1 MNLTSIILAAGNS
14 TRMGTDKALLQIEG
28 IAVVDIII
36 GKLQEFSSKIIIV
49 TGENHQNL
57 QEHLFT
63 QNVEFVNNSQPE
75 LGMFSSLKLALKADA
90 LSTNYLI
97 HLIDQP
103 FIALD
108 TYQILVSAIDDHH
121 QLFLPVLTSQNR
133 TGHPLIVSPQVGG
146 RILKADVSE
155 NLRTIIQSLPE
166 NIIKRIPVNDP
177 NILDNINTPEQ
188 LKDKLTEIGI

>member
-1 MNLTSIILAAGNS
+1 MNITSIILAAGNS

-28 IAVVDIII
+28 IAVVDMIV

-57 QEHLFT
+57 EEHLFT
-63 QNVEFVNNSQPE
+63 QNVEFVNNPQPE

-90 LSTNYLI
+90 LSTYYLI
-97 HLIDQP
+97 HMIDQP

-108 TYQILVSAIDDHH
+108 TYQTLISAIDDQH
-121 QLFLPVLTSQNR
+121 QLFLPVLMSQNR
-133 TGHPLIVSPQVGG
+133 TGHPLIISPQVGG
-146 RILKADVSE
+146 RILNASVSD
-155 NLRTIIQSLPE
+155 NLSIIIKSLPE
-166 NIIKRIPVNDP
+166 SIIKRIPVDDH
-177 NILDNINTPEQ
+177 NILDNINTPQE

>member
-90 LSTNYLI
+90 LSTYYLI

-133 TGHPLIVSPQVGG
+133 TGHPLIISPQVGG
-146 RILKADVSE
+146 RILNASVSD
-155 NLRTIIQSLPE
+155 NLSIIIKSLPE
-166 NIIKRIPVNDP
+166 SIIKRIPVDDP
-177 NILDNINTPEQ
+177 NILDNINTPQQ
-188 LKDKLTEIGI
+188 LHDKLTGIGT

>member
-133 TGHPLIVSPQVGG
+133 TGHPLIISPQVGG
-146 RILKADVSE
+146 RILNASVSD
-155 NLRTIIQSLPE
+155 NLSIIIKSLPE
-166 NIIKRIPVNDP
+166 SIIKRIPVDDP
-177 NILDNINTPEQ
+177 NILDNINTPQE
-188 LKDKLTEIGI
+188 LKDKLTETGT